1 MTDSGPKK
9 EGLFSL
15 LRSAIKGEEVDL
27 TKGSIRKA
35 ILMLSV
41 PMVLEMVL
49 ESVFAVVDVF
59 FVGRVSVN
67 AQATVG
73 LTEAVVMI
81 VYSIAVGLS
90 MAVSAMVARR
100 IGEKDSKGAAEAAV
114 QGLIISGVF
123 AIAIGIIGFVYAE
136 DILRLMGG
144 SEELIAEGKG
154 YTQILF
160 AGNITIMFIFLINAI
175 FRGAGDAAIAMRALW
190 LANGINIILDP
201 LFIFGLGPIP
211 AFGVEGAAIATTI
224 GRGIG
229 VLYQFYVL
237 NGNSS
242 KVKIKLAQVRVVPG
256 TILRLLK
263 VSLGGMGQYLIGSA
277 SWMFMAR
284 TIALFGPAA
293 VAGYTVAFRLIIFSV
308 LPSWGMANA
317 AATLVGQNLGA
328 GEPDRAERSVWKCGK
343 YNMFFLVGISL
354 FYFAMA
360 PYVVPWFNQDPEVIK
375 NGVAG
380 LRIICAGYVF
390 FAYGMVI
397 NQSFNGAGD
406 TRTPTVIS
414 FISFWLLQIPLA
426 YALARTLDWG
436 PNGVYWAIAIAESFL
451 AVLSI
456 WLFRRG
462 KWKEVVI

>member
-1 MTDSGPKK
+1 MERQERTSIYQH
-9 EGLFSL
+9 F
-15 LRSAIKGEEVDL
+15 RAAVRGEHDDL
-27 TKGSIRKA
+27 TSGSIRKA
-35 ILMLSV
+35 IFMLSV
-41 PMVLEMVL
+41 PMILEMVL

-90 MAVSAMVARR
+90 MAVTAMVARR
-100 IGEKDSKGAAEAAV
+100 IGEKDENGAGEAAF
-114 QGLIISGVF
+114 QGMV
-123 AIAIGIIGFVYAE
+123 IGAVLAVIIGFVGAWFAE

-144 SEELIAEGKG
+144 SEELITEGKG
-154 YTQILF
+154 YTRILF

-201 LFIFGLGPIP
+201 IFIFGLGPIP

-224 GRGIG
+224 GRGSG
-229 VLYQFYVL
+229 VVYQLYIL
-237 NGNSS
+237 SGKTSR
-242 KVKIKLAQVRVVPG
+242 VKITRRHIKIVPG

-263 VSLGGMGQYLIGSA
+263 VSIGGMGQYLIGSA

-293 VAGYTVAFRLIIFSV
+293 VAGYTVAFRLIIFSI

-328 GEPDRAERSVWKCGK
+328 GKPDRAEKSVWKCGK
-343 YNMFFLVGISL
+343 YNMIFLVVLAIL
-354 FYFAMA
+354 YYIVA
-360 PYVVPWFNQDPEVIK
+360 PYVVPWFNRDPEVIK
-375 NGVAG
+375 YGIAG

-406 TRTPTVIS
+406 TRTPTIIS
-414 FISFWLLQIPLA
+414 FISFWVIQIPLA
-426 YALARTLDWG
+426 YMLAHTLDWG
-436 PNGVYWAIAIAESFL
+436 PEGVYWAIAIAESIL
-451 AVLSI
+451 AIISI
-456 WLFRRG
+456 WQFRKGR
-462 KWKEVVI
+462 WKTVEI

>member
-1 MTDSGPKK
+1 MEQQERT
-9 EGLFSL
+9 SL
-15 LRSAIKGEEVDL
+15 YQHFRAAIRGEHADL
-27 TKGSIRKA
+27 TSGSIRKA
-35 ILMLSV
+35 IFMLSV

-81 VYSIAVGLS
+81 VYSIAIGLS
-90 MAVSAMVARR
+90 MAVTAMVARR
-100 IGEKDSKGAAEAAV
+100 IGEKDKKGAGEAAF
-114 QGLIISGVF
+114 QGLIIGGVL
-123 AIAIGIIGFVYAE
+123 AVLIGFIGAWFAE

-144 SEELIAEGKG
+144 SEELISEGKG
-154 YTQILF
+154 YTQTLF

-201 LFIFGLGPIP
+201 IFIFGWGPIP

-229 VLYQFYVL
+229 VLFQLYIL
-237 NGNSS
+237 SGKTSRI
-242 KVKIKLAQVRVVPG
+242 KITKEQIRIVPE
-256 TILRLLK
+256 TILRLMK
-263 VSLGGMGQYLIGSA
+263 VSIGGMGQYLIGSA

-284 TIALFGPAA
+284 TIAMFGPAA
-293 VAGYTVAFRLIIFSV
+293 VAGYTVAFRLIIFSI

-328 GEPDRAERSVWKCGK
+328 GKPERAERSVWKCGK
-343 YNMFFLVGISL
+343 YNMFFLASL
-354 FYFAMA
+354 AIIYYVAA
-360 PYVVPWFNQDPEVIK
+360 PYVVPWFNRDPEVIK
-375 NGVAG
+375 YGVAG

-406 TRTPTVIS
+406 TLTPTIIS
-414 FISFWLLQIPLA
+414 FISFWIIQIPLA
-426 YALARTLDWG
+426 YTLARTLNWG
-436 PNGVYWAIAIAESFL
+436 PEGVYWAIAIAESTL
-451 AVLSI
+451 AVISI
-456 WLFRRG
+456 WMFRKG
-462 KWKEVVI
+462 KWKKVKI

>member
-1 MTDSGPKK
+1 MEHPKK
-9 EGLFSL
+9 RTIFQHLKAAV
-15 LRSAIKGEEVDL
+15 RGEEMDL
-27 TKGSIRKA
+27 TSGSIRKA
-35 ILMLSV
+35 IFMLSV

-90 MAVSAMVARR
+90 MAVTAMVARR
-100 IGEKDSKGAAEAAV
+100 IGEKDEKGAGEAAF
-114 QGLIISGVF
+114 QGLIIGGVL
-123 AIAIGIIGFVYAE
+123 AIAIGVLGAWFAE

-144 SEELIAEGKG
+144 SEELISEGKG
-154 YTQILF
+154 YTQIMF
-160 AGNITIMFIFLINAI
+160 AGNITIMYIFLINAI

-190 LANGINIILDP
+190 LANGINIVLDP
-201 LFIFGLGPIP
+201 IFIFGWGPIP
-211 AFGVEGAAIATTI
+211 ALGVEGAAIATTI

-229 VLYQFYVL
+229 VLYQLYVL
-237 NGNSS
+237 SGSS
-242 KVKIKLAQVRVVPG
+242 SRIKITKQQITIEPA
-256 TILRLLK
+256 TILRLMK

-328 GEPDRAERSVWKCGK
+328 GKPDRAEISVWRCGK
-343 YNMFFLVGISL
+343 YNMIFLASL
-354 FYFAMA
+354 AVIYWIAA
-360 PYVVPWFNQDPEVIK
+360 PIVVPWFNSDPEVIK
-375 NGVAG
+375 YGVAG
-380 LRIICAGYVF
+380 LRIICSGYVF

-406 TRTPTVIS
+406 TKTPTMIS
-414 FISFWLLQIPLA
+414 FISFWIIQIPLA
-426 YALARTLDWG
+426 YTLAMTMGWG
-436 PNGVYWAIAIAESFL
+436 PEGVYWAIAIAESLL
-451 AVLSI
+451 AVISI
-456 WLFRRG
+456 WLFRKGR
-462 KWKEVVI
+462 WKKVEI